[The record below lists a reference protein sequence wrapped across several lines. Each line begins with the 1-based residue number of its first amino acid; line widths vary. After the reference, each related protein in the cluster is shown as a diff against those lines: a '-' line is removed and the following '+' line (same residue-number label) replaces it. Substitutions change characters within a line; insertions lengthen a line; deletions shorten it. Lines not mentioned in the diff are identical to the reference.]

1 MRTTLTLDPD
11 VEAMLEAHRRRHRLG
26 LKEAVNEAL
35 RRGLQADLAAPLRRR
50 PFKTKEV
57 DHGRALIVN
66 ADDIGG
72 VLEHL
77 EGSSHR

>member
-35 RRGLQADLAAPLRRR
+35 RRGLRAELEAPRPRK
-50 PFKTKEV
+50 PFKTRVV
-57 DHGRALIVN
+57 DHGRALIPNV
-66 ADDIGG
+66 DDIGG
-72 VLEHL
+72 ALEHL
-77 EGSSHR
+77 EGSFHR

>member
-35 RRGLQADLAAPLRRR
+35 RRGLRAESEAPRSRK
-50 PFKTKEV
+50 PFKTRAV
-57 DHGRALIVN
+57 SHGRALIPNV
-66 ADDIGG
+66 DDIGG

-77 EGSSHR
+77 EGSFHR